1 MNAKAAQSV
10 APEES
15 TAPEVIRPVSA
26 IVEYTQTEAALA
38 DMRERLK
45 SVVFDVTTTAG
56 DKAARTARKECVTLR
71 TALEEKRLELNA
83 KDQERIKGRNAEA
96 KRIAAEIE
104 ALEGPIDSQIKAQE
118 QRKEEERKARE
129 AAERARIAAIQERI
143 DWIREQAAE
152 AVGQPS
158 AVIQER
164 IETLVAYP
172 IDGTFAELEKQAE
185 GARATTLIRLR
196 AAHAKALEIEAE
208 QARLAAERE
217 ELARLKKAEEARQAA
232 ERARLAEEERLHLE
246 ALATQRKQQAE
257 EDRKARQTLEA
268 ERKVQA
274 ETLRRQQEAQAAET
288 ARLRREQEAAAAVE
302 RERIAAEEAALQE
315 RIEAQRAKEE
325 ERIRQQELEDAARA
339 AETAR
344 LAQAQ
349 ADFEEAREAFKAAQE
364 RPAATELIVDET
376 AGATLLPNGDLVLQ
390 GPLPSISWD
399 STGPKSTDAD
409 QIVEPFRPTDEAI
422 VHLVM
427 TTYSVSV
434 PTAIQWL
441 QEMDFET
448 VGV

>member
-1 MNAKAAQSV
+1 MNAKAAQS
-10 APEES
+10 APPQHHGTDLATTPPQPLTLQQRAMAALGERDEVELRKLAAGTQDITVITNAAGYQQVHSARMVLKNKRISIEKDAKKARQDAIDFGKAVIIEERRLIDILAGEE
-15 TAPEVIRPVSA
+15 TRLEKL
-26 IVEYTQTEAALA
+26 QTEW
-38 DMRERLK
+38 DE
-45 SVVFDVTTTAG
+45 
-56 DKAARTARKECVTLR
+56 ARKR
-71 TALEEKRLELNA
+71 EK
-83 KDQERIKGRNAEA
+83 EA
-96 KRIAAEIE
+96 K
-104 ALEGPIDSQIKAQE
+104 
-118 QRKEEERKARE
+118 E

-172 IDGTFAELEKQAE
+172 IDGTFVELEKQAE

-196 AAHAKALEIEAE
+196 AQHEKAQAHEE
-208 QARLAAERE
+208 QQRQLAAER
-217 ELARLKKAEEARQAA
+217 LRLAEEREAAERAQAA
-232 ERARLAEEERLHLE
+232 ERARIAEEERVAKVARAAE
-246 ALATQRKQQAE
+246 AARQAE

-339 AETAR
+339 AEAAR

-364 RPAATELIVDET
+364 RPAAAVVDEP
-376 AGATLLPNGDLVLQ
+376 APESASVAEVAED
-390 GPLPSISWD
+390 
-399 STGPKSTDAD
+399 
-409 QIVEPFRPTDEAI
+409 PFRPTDEAI

-427 TTYSVSV
+427 TTYNVSV

-441 QEMDFET
+441 REMDFET